1 MSNQSLEKRVE
12 ALERILKP
20 PKNAREDETFADRLL
35 SLRKM
40 RHLTMDALCGDIGI
54 SKGFY
59 CDLEKGRREPGAG
72 TLHKLARRLGV
83 TMDYL
88 WTGYL

>member
-1 MSNQSLEKRVE
+1 MTLEKRVT
-12 ALERILKP
+12 ALERALKP
-20 PKNAREDETFADRLL
+20 PKNPRGDEPFADRLL

-40 RHLTMDALCGDIGI
+40 RGLTMDALCNDVGI

-88 WTGYL
+88 WTGLL

>member
-1 MSNQSLEKRVE
+1 MSKDIEKRIA
-12 ALERILKP
+12 ALERVLKP
-20 PKNAREDETFADRLL
+20 PKNTREDEPFADRLL

-40 RHLTMDALCGDIGI
+40 RGLTMDALCSDTGI

-72 TLHKLARRLGV
+72 TLYKLARRLGV

-88 WTGYL
+88 WTGLL

>member
-1 MSNQSLEKRVE
+1 MSKELEKRIA
-12 ALERILKP
+12 ALERVLKP
-20 PKNAREDETFADRLL
+20 PKSTSEDESFADRLL

-40 RHLTMDALCGDIGI
+40 RALTMDALCNDIGI

-72 TLHKLARRLGV
+72 TLYKLARRLGV

-88 WTGYL
+88 WTGLL